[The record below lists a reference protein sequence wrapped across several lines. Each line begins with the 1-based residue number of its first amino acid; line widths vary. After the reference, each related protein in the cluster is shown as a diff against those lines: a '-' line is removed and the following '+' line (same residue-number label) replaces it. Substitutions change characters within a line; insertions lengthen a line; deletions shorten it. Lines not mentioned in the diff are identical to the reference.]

1 MQNMKGTKD
10 QGGKWTAE
18 TLTVSYRLYS
28 LFSRRHKGVVHF
40 SILPFEY
47 VGVKGEEAVEGVGAG
62 LHKVAPGAAPHN
74 GDELPVVPLY
84 NCVAEHQLVF
94 PLKKGIKKR

>member
-1 MQNMKGTKD
+1 MNGRNTDSFLQ
-10 QGGKWTAE
+10 
-18 TLTVSYRLYS
+18 
-28 LFSRRHKGVVHF
+28 VVFIIFQKAQRSFHF
-40 SILPFEY
+40 SVLPFEY